1 MKPRKPAYSVSDR
14 QGMKMV
20 SEMRKRGDAL
30 FAEMTRPR
38 KPLQP
43 DDVRVTH
50 NTITRTNKDEK

>member
-1 MKPRKPAYSVSDR
+1 
-14 QGMKMV
+14 MKMV